1 MIPHIEH
8 RGFPKIHG
16 MAFRAFALLGTC
28 FELALMGVRFMTII
42 AIIKRQLLFEI
53 TFQVAFRTANFGV
66 LSEER
71 VLGLGMVE
79 FEAR

>member
-28 FELALMGVRFMTII
+28 FELALVGVRFMTII
-42 AIIKRQLLFEI
+42 AIIKWQDLFEI
-53 TFQVAFRTANFGV
+53 TLQMALSTADISV

-71 VLGLGMVE
+71 VFGLGMVE